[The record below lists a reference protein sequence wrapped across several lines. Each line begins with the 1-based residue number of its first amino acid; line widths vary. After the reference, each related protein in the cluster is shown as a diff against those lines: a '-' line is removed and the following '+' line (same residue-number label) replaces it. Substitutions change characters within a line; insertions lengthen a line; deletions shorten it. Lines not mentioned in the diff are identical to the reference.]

1 MSNKFE
7 RRDCADRRQDEVG
20 PPSGWKD
27 RRRRT
32 ERRIPELDEYEVSE
46 TEWLA
51 YFGGTDKPALAAGG
65 VAGNE
70 RSAEV
75 LDRIRD

>member
-1 MSNKFE
+1 MSNNFE

-51 YFGGTDKPALAAGG
+51 YFGGTGKPALAASG
-65 VAGNE
+65 VA
-70 RSAEV
+70 AIDLPTEV
-75 LDRIRD
+75 FDRIRD

>member
-20 PPSGWKD
+20 PPSGWKE

-32 ERRIPELDEYEVSE
+32 ERRIPELDECEVSE
-46 TEWLA
+46 SEWLA
-51 YFGGTDKPALAAGG
+51 YFGGTGKPAITAGG
-65 VAGNE
+65 VASSE
-70 RSAEV
+70 MSAEV
-75 LDRIRD
+75 FDRIRE

>member
-7 RRDCADRRQDEVG
+7 RRDCADRRQNEFG

-32 ERRIPELDEYEVSE
+32 ERRIPELDECEVSE
-46 TEWLA
+46 SEWLA
-51 YFGGTDKPALAAGG
+51 YFGAAGKPALAAGG
-65 VAGNE
+65 GAGSE
-70 RSAEV
+70 LAAEV
-75 LDRIRD
+75 FDRIRE

>member
-1 MSNKFE
+1 MRNKFE

-32 ERRIPELDEYEVSE
+32 ERRIPELDECEVSE

-51 YFGGTDKPALAAGG
+51 YFGGADKPAQPASG

-70 RSAEV
+70 LSAEV
-75 LDRIRD
+75 FDRIRN